1 MFVFDQSTLRH
12 GNIMRFSVIVVPF
25 LLLLAVIMS
34 FTEEELAEKCGR
46 CVGGFLPDEDGVQC
60 DECNDWFHYECE
72 GIQPEDQEKL
82 AHQFSKFYCS
92 TCSSKDSTSPK
103 TRKKLSNKLI
113 NDITNYIDSSLV
125 SHF

>member
-1 MFVFDQSTLRH
+1 
-12 GNIMRFSVIVVPF
+12 MRFSVIVVPF